1 VNFGLNKR
9 WALAFLIV
17 PMLAAAVV
25 LVLMKYHV
33 NDLLENENE
42 DDDGLIL
49 LSEVSLIQD
58 RGRYFLDATVDIDLP
73 MTIKAG
79 LDSGVPLIF
88 VLTMQFLEPS
98 KYWFD
103 KHLETIEHRF
113 SLTYYELTRHYR
125 VRRLATN
132 THRNYRSLS
141 SALRGLG
148 AIEGLPLIL
157 SSTSISLS
165 DSVAISASDS
175 AAVVAVLDFRLDSRS
190 LPLPLQPVITSSWR
204 LASKELTWPVN

>member
-1 VNFGLNKR
+1 MNQRFYKR
-9 WALAFLIV
+9 WALAIFIV
-17 PMLAAAVV
+17 PMLALAVF
-25 LVLMKYHV
+25 LVLKKFQAGGLSP
-33 NDLLENENE
+33 NGRNE
-42 DDDGLIL
+42 GLIL
-49 LSEVSLIQD
+49 LSDVSLIQD
-58 RGRYFLDATVDIDLP
+58 RGRYFLDAKVDIDLP
-73 MTIKAG
+73 MTIRAG

-103 KHLETIEHRF
+103 KQLETIEYRF

-132 THRNYRSLS
+132 THHNYRSLS
-141 SALRGLG
+141 AALRGLG
-148 AIEGLPLIL
+148 SIEGLPLML
-157 SSTSISLS
+157 NSTSLTLS
-165 DSVAISASDS
+165 DSETLSASDS
-175 AAVVAVLDFRLDSRS
+175 GAIMAVLDFRLDSRS

>member
-1 VNFGLNKR
+1 MNFRLNKR
-9 WALAFLIV
+9 WALAILFVL
-17 PMLAAAVV
+17 MLAFLMF
-25 LVLMKYHV
+25 LVLKKFQTGGFSPSGR
-33 NDLLENENE
+33 NE
-42 DDDGLIL
+42 GLIL
-49 LSEVSLIQD
+49 LSDVSLIQD
-58 RGRYFLDATVDIDLP
+58 RGRYFLDAKVDIDLP
-73 MTIKAG
+73 MTIRAG

-103 KHLETIEHRF
+103 KQLETIEYRF

-125 VRRLATN
+125 VLRLATN

-148 AIEGLPLIL
+148 SIEGLPLIL
-157 SSTSISLS
+157 NSTSLTLS
-165 DSVAISASDS
+165 DSEIVPTSDS
-175 AAVVAVLDFRLDSRS
+175 DTIMAVLDFRLDSRS

>member
-1 VNFGLNKR
+1 MNLWLNKR
-9 WALAFLIV
+9 WALAILIV
-17 PMLAAAVV
+17 LMLAVSVV
-25 LVLMKYHV
+25 LVLMKYQV
-33 NDLLENENE
+33 SALLENEG
-42 DDDGLIL
+42 DDGLIL
-49 LSEVSLIQD
+49 LSDVSLILD
-58 RGRYFLDATVDIDLP
+58 RGRYFLDAKVDIDLP

-79 LDSGVPLIF
+79 LDNGVPLIF
-88 VLTMQFLEPS
+88 VLKIQFLEPS

-148 AIEGLPLIL
+148 AIEGLPLFL
-157 SSTSISLS
+157 NSTSLSLS
-165 DSVAISASDS
+165 DSDVISASDS
-175 AAVVAVLDFRLDSRS
+175 AAVVAILDFRLDSRS

-204 LASKELTWPVN
+204 LASKELMWPVN